1 MEYSDNETRE
11 FNETD
16 RYEEAFAKYNLKVDN
31 NTVEKAINSISKNNA
46 VASDKDYSIILG
58 CIDYTSLRQT
68 DSDEGIMQM
77 CDKINDLFDSHPE
90 LPPFASICIYPCY
103 AGIVSKSIEIE
114 DIKTTCVSGGF
125 PSGQTPSEI
134 KIAETAMAIHDGADE
149 IDIVMP
155 AGRFLSGE
163 YEYIA
168 DEIQELK
175 EVCGERTMKVILE
188 TSLLGSLENVKKAS
202 LMAMYSGADFIKTS
216 TGKDGS
222 KATPEAF
229 YTMCTAIKEYAAET
243 GIKVGIKA
251 AGGISTPQD
260 AYLYYSIVRHVLGK
274 EWLNSSLFRIG
285 TSRLAQGLIGKLTG
299 QEICL

>member
-1 MEYSDNETRE
+1 MEYFDNEARE
-11 FNETD
+11 FNDTD
-16 RYEEAFAKYNLKVDN
+16 RYTEAFAKYNLEVDN
-31 NTVEKAINSISKNNA
+31 NTVEKAIKSISSKTA
-46 VASDKDYSIILG
+46 QASAADYSIILG

-68 DSDEGIMQM
+68 DSDESILQM
-77 CDKINDLFDSHPE
+77 CDKINSLFDSHPE
-90 LPPFASICIYPCY
+90 LPPFASVCVYPCY
-103 AGIVSKSIEIE
+103 AGIVSKSVEIE
-114 DIKTTCVSGGF
+114 EIKTTCVSGGF

-168 DEIQELK
+168 DEMQELK

-188 TSLLGSLENVKKAS
+188 TSLLGSLDNVKKAS

-216 TGKDGS
+216 TGKDNS
-222 KATPEAF
+222 VATPEAF

-243 GIKVGIKA
+243 GRKIGIKA
-251 AGGISTPQD
+251 AGGISTPED
-260 AYLYYSIVRHVLGK
+260 AYLYYSIVRHVLGN

-285 TSRLAQGLIGKLTG
+285 TSRLAKSLIGKLTG
-299 QEICL
+299 EDVCL